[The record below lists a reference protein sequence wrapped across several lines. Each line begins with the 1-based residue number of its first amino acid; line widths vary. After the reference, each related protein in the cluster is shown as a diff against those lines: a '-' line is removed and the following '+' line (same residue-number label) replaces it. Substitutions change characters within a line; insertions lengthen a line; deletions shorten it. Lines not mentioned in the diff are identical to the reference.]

1 MIEVFIDG
9 ASRGNP
15 GLSGVG
21 VVIYNQNKR
30 IVTYR
35 EFIGSKTNNQAEYQA
50 LRRALQLGNLI
61 ASRITILSDSNL
73 LVNQRLK
80 KFRIRNSELKNI
92 SREIDNLENSYEEVT
107 YSYISRTLNKEADF
121 EANRA
126 IDDYIKYLKT
136 S

>member
-1 MIEVFIDG
+1 
-9 ASRGNP
+9 
-15 GLSGVG
+15 
-21 VVIYNQNKR
+21 
-30 IVTYR
+30 
-35 EFIGSKTNNQAEYQA
+35 
-50 LRRALQLGNLI
+50 
-61 ASRITILSDSNL
+61 LSDSNL

>member
-1 MIEVFIDG
+1 MIQAFIDG

-21 VVIYNQNKR
+21 VVIYTQTKR

-80 KFRIRNSELKNI
+80 KFRIRNSELKNV
-92 SREIDNLENSYEEVT
+92 SREIDNLENSYEEVR
-107 YSYISRTLNKEADF
+107 YSYISRTLNEEADF

-126 IDDYIKYLKT
+126 IDDYIKYLK
-136 S
+136 SP

>member
-1 MIEVFIDG
+1 MIQAFIDG

-21 VVIYNQNKR
+21 VVIYTQTKR
-30 IVTYR
+30 IMTYR

-80 KFRIRNSELKNI
+80 KFRIRNSELKNV
-92 SREIDNLENSYEEVT
+92 SREIDNLENSYEEVR
-107 YSYISRTLNKEADF
+107 YSYISRTLNEEADF

-126 IDDYIKYLKT
+126 IDDYIKYLK
-136 S
+136 SP